1 MKKYKKISFS
11 KLLFGF
17 SIILVLLSLEI
28 LYAVIIKNYKSTL
41 EETASDMSWAV
52 TGTITTQLSYYKDEI
67 YNTLSE
73 INQIITTN
81 GLDDGWQFIEEQDK
95 IHEDFLAVWF
105 CSEDGDYWK
114 IENGEAIAYTDKLKI
129 NTSYLSLAARDHL
142 CIGSTNGSYNINFPL
157 KTNWLYQNKA
167 VYMILECKNNYIQNL
182 VESIGRGKARYSYV
196 VDSWGEL
203 LYASKETIQSEL
215 ETYND
220 WAIKQPDGVSKKDDN
235 WYHIFSGDESGFKT
249 ITVTNQKM
257 TVATPLKQITIYFL
271 FVLAAL
277 LVVIAGIGSI
287 TSWLFSRPIT
297 KLAKSIEK
305 FNVNDDLE
313 QLNFNSIYILELDK
327 LQKSFIDMAKQ
338 NQEFVKQMNE
348 DHETLR
354 KTELNVLQEQINPH
368 FLYNTLTSI
377 QWLCKTGKNEE
388 AAKMT
393 ATLGKFY
400 RIGLSKGKELITI
413 REELL
418 HASSYMSMQEYRFS
432 NQFDWQIIASEDVMD
447 YLCCRIIIQ
456 PFLENAIYHG
466 MESEIEKGKIIV
478 RVTKEDALYIWVE
491 DNGIGMTKDKCE
503 AILKND
509 NKNSNHVGIRNV
521 NDRIQICFG
530 KEYGVTIISEV
541 DKGTKIRI
549 RLPFKKN

>member
-1 MKKYKKISFS
+1 
-11 KLLFGF
+11 
-17 SIILVLLSLEI
+17 
-28 LYAVIIKNYKSTL
+28 
-41 EETASDMSWAV
+41 
-52 TGTITTQLSYYKDEI
+52 
-67 YNTLSE
+67 
-73 INQIITTN
+73 
-81 GLDDGWQFIEEQDK
+81 
-95 IHEDFLAVWF
+95 
-105 CSEDGDYWK
+105 
-114 IENGEAIAYTDKLKI
+114 
-129 NTSYLSLAARDHL
+129 
-142 CIGSTNGSYNINFPL
+142 
-157 KTNWLYQNKA
+157 
-167 VYMILECKNNYIQNL
+167 
-182 VESIGRGKARYSYV
+182 
-196 VDSWGEL
+196 
-203 LYASKETIQSEL
+203 
-215 ETYND
+215 
-220 WAIKQPDGVSKKDDN
+220 
-235 WYHIFSGDESGFKT
+235 
-249 ITVTNQKM
+249 
-257 TVATPLKQITIYFL
+257 
-271 FVLAAL
+271 
-277 LVVIAGIGSI
+277 
-287 TSWLFSRPIT
+287 
-297 KLAKSIEK
+297 
-305 FNVNDDLE
+305 
-313 QLNFNSIYILELDK
+313 
-327 LQKSFIDMAKQ
+327 
-338 NQEFVKQMNE
+338 
-348 DHETLR
+348 
-354 KTELNVLQEQINPH
+354 
-368 FLYNTLTSI
+368 
-377 QWLCKTGKNEE
+377 
-388 AAKMT
+388 MT